1 MSKEARMTYT
11 MWIAVSQAMAF
22 MFCLKEMWLE
32 PVHHNS
38 TCQQWSS
45 AKPYLLLVVSVVS
58 KMRRLFKWK
67 KQALISSGSFI
78 PALKPSFKVC
88 KRQKRAQGRVAPPF
102 ALFKCSESFWNWQ
115 KLVKNIKNFHSISTR
130 ETLVTDTLGS
140 SHFYQQNLDRS
151 LQIPWSSKRWMREK
165 TLLVLASFIH
175 AFADLV
181 SRSRLV
187 AVGRI

>member
-1 MSKEARMTYT
+1 MTKEARMTYT

-38 TCQQWSS
+38 TCQQRSS

-88 KRQKRAQGRVAPPF
+88 KR
-102 ALFKCSESFWNWQ
+102 
-115 KLVKNIKNFHSISTR
+115 
-130 ETLVTDTLGS
+130 
-140 SHFYQQNLDRS
+140 
-151 LQIPWSSKRWMREK
+151 
-165 TLLVLASFIH
+165 
-175 AFADLV
+175 
-181 SRSRLV
+181 
-187 AVGRI
+187 

>member
-67 KQALISSGSFI
+67 KQAVISSGSFI

-88 KRQKRAQGRVAPPF
+88 KRYKRAQGRVAPPF

-151 LQIPWSSKRWMREK
+151 ADPVIEQTVDERTNTIR
-165 TLLVLASFIH
+165 ACFIH
-175 AFADLV
+175 
-181 SRSRLV
+181 SCIRRPRLSLSSCR
-187 AVGRI
+187 GG

>member
-1 MSKEARMTYT
+1 VKDAN
-11 MWIAVSQAMAF
+11 WIAVSQAMAF

-78 PALKPSFKVC
+78 HALKPSFKVC
-88 KRQKRAQGRVAPPF
+88 KR
-102 ALFKCSESFWNWQ
+102 
-115 KLVKNIKNFHSISTR
+115 
-130 ETLVTDTLGS
+130 
-140 SHFYQQNLDRS
+140 
-151 LQIPWSSKRWMREK
+151 
-165 TLLVLASFIH
+165 
-175 AFADLV
+175 
-181 SRSRLV
+181 
-187 AVGRI
+187 